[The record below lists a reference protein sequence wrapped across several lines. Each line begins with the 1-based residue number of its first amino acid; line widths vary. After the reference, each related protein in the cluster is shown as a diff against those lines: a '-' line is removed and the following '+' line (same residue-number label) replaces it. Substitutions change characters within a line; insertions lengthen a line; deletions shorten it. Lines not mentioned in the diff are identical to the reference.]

1 MPKFTFKH
9 KHQLTIDD
17 AKYRLSK
24 LIEELKIDFGS
35 FIRNPKESWTDYIA
49 QFSFEISGGRVDGI
63 VKLIEDEALL
73 EISYPIILIPFRNI
87 VEKEIKRKAIE
98 LLS

>member
-24 LIEELKIDFGS
+24 LIDELKIDFGS
-35 FIRNPKESWTDYIA
+35 FIHNPKESWTEYNA
-49 QFSFEISGGRVDGI
+49 LFSFEISGGKVDGV
-63 VKLIEDEALL
+63 VKLVEDEAFL
-73 EISYPIILIPFRNI
+73 EISYPFILMPFKNL